1 MIVRPPRSLS
11 FLTKPQVPNAHV
23 QRSFLTGSPARS
35 HSNRIFDNVRTP
47 NDLHTL
53 TMLSAAD
60 NRPLITLWSAS
71 WCTTCQAVKPL
82 VKGMIEEE
90 HVGEE
95 EGGLGFA
102 EVELDSTLIGDLGL
116 KYMITSMPTL
126 LAFSRQEAQFET
138 RMTKP
143 DLMRNKEQLRE
154 WLLTEARRGGR
165 AGGGGGGLFGGIFGR

>member
-1 MIVRPPRSLS
+1 
-11 FLTKPQVPNAHV
+11 
-23 QRSFLTGSPARS
+23 
-35 HSNRIFDNVRTP
+35 
-47 NDLHTL
+47 
-53 TMLSAAD
+53 MLSAAD

-116 KYMITSMPTL
+116 KYMVGCYVFVCTSC
-126 LAFSRQEAQFET
+126 
-138 RMTKP
+138 
-143 DLMRNKEQLRE
+143 N
-154 WLLTEARRGGR
+154 G
-165 AGGGGGGLFGGIFGR
+165 

>member
-1 MIVRPPRSLS
+1 MIVRSPRLLSLS
-11 FLTKPQVPNAHV
+11 TKVRIPHAHAHAHAHAP
-23 QRSFLTGSPARS
+23 RSFLTGSSAPS

-60 NRPLITLWSAS
+60 NRPLITLWSAG

-82 VKGMIEEE
+82 VKRMLEEE

-102 EVELDSTLIGDLGL
+102 EVELDSTLIGDLGV
-116 KYMITSMPTL
+116 KYMVGRPMLMLWRCNGSWAACRLLPCPRCSHSADKKPNSIRKSRSPRSCGTKTS
-126 LAFSRQEAQFET
+126 
-138 RMTKP
+138 
-143 DLMRNKEQLRE
+143 
-154 WLLTEARRGGR
+154 
-165 AGGGGGGLFGGIFGR
+165 